1 MSEGGE
7 ALYSE
12 ILFLSLMISMQEN
25 TLVSQIPQKIRLKSH
40 SPLQLERMS
49 SPDVMRPSSRKDD
62 GTEHDLYIMNK
73 SLQCKAKDTQAEDGE
88 ILTVTIPN
96 HR

>member
-7 ALYSE
+7 APYAE

-40 SPLQLERMS
+40 SPLQLERMF

-62 GTEHDLYIMNK
+62 GTEHDLYIMINLYSAK
-73 SLQCKAKDTQAEDGE
+73 QKTRRQKMGKFSL
-88 ILTVTIPN
+88 
-96 HR
+96 